1 MTMGLLEQLKEQM
14 KVSMRAKDKLRLK
27 TIRMALAAVKQREI
41 DERITLE
48 DADVLAILVK
58 MVKQRRDAATQFGDA
73 NRQDLVDI
81 ELQEI
86 TVIEEFLPK
95 PLTSDEINALIK
107 DAIEQAGASS
117 MQEMGKVMAILKPQV
132 QGRADLGK
140 ISGLIKAA
148 FAG

>member
-1 MTMGLLEQLKEQM
+1 MGLLEQLKDQM
-14 KVSMRAKDKLRLK
+14 KVAMRAKDKQRLG
-27 TIRMALAAVKQREI
+27 TIRMALAAVKQREV
-41 DERITLE
+41 DERITLD
-48 DADVLAILVK
+48 DAAVLAILVK
-58 MVKQRRDAATQFGDA
+58 MVKQRRDAANQYIEA
-73 NRQDLVDI
+73 NRQDLADV

-86 TVIEEFLPK
+86 TVIEDFLPK
-95 PLTSDEINALIK
+95 PLTADEIDALIK
-107 DAIEQAGASS
+107 EAISATGATS

>member
-1 MTMGLLEQLKEQM
+1 MSLLEQLKDQM
-14 KVSMRAKDKLRLK
+14 KVAMRSKDKERLG

-41 DERITLE
+41 DEQITLDNE
-48 DADVLAILVK
+48 AVLAILVK
-58 MVKQRRDAATQFGDA
+58 MVKQRRDAATQYIDA
-73 NRQDLVDI
+73 NRQDLADI

-86 TVIEEFLPK
+86 TVIEYFLPK
-95 PLTSDEINALIK
+95 PLTSDEIDALIK
-107 DAIEQAGASS
+107 EAISSTGATS
-117 MQEMGKVMAILKPQV
+117 MQEMGKVMAVLKPQV

>member
-1 MTMGLLEQLKEQM
+1 MSLLEQLKDQM
-14 KVSMRAKDKLRLK
+14 KVAMRAKDKQRLG
-27 TIRMALAAVKQREI
+27 TIRMALATVKQREI
-41 DERITLE
+41 DEQITV
-48 DADVLAILVK
+48 DNDGVLAILVK
-58 MVKQRRDAATQFGDA
+58 MVKQRRDAATQYIDA
-73 NRQDLVDI
+73 DRQDLADI

-86 TVIEEFLPK
+86 TVIEDFLPK
-95 PLTSDEINALIK
+95 PLTSDEIDALIK
-107 DAIEQAGASS
+107 EAISTTGATS

>member
-1 MTMGLLEQLKEQM
+1 MSLQEQLTEQM
-14 KVSMRAKDKLRLK
+14 KVSMRAKDKERLK

-41 DERITLE
+41 DERITLT
-48 DADVLAILVK
+48 DQDVLAILVK
-58 MVKQRRDAATQFGDA
+58 MVKQRRDAAKQFEDA
-73 NRQDLVDI
+73 DRQDLVDI

-95 PLTSDEINALIK
+95 PLTSDEVDSLIK
-107 DAIEQAGASS
+107 AAIEQTGATS

-140 ISGLIKAA
+140 ISGLIKSA
-148 FAG
+148 FSA

>member
-1 MTMGLLEQLKEQM
+1 MSLLENLTDQM
-14 KVSMRAKDKLRLK
+14 KVAMRAKDKQRLG

-41 DERITLE
+41 DERITLD
-48 DADVLAILVK
+48 DAAVLAILVK
-58 MVKQRRDAATQFGDA
+58 MVKQRRDAATQYIDA
-73 NRQDLVDI
+73 DRQDLADI
-81 ELQEI
+81 ELYEI
-86 TVIEEFLPK
+86 TVVEYFLPK
-95 PLTSDEINALIK
+95 PLTSDEIDALIK
-107 DAIEQAGASS
+107 EAISTTGATS

>member
-1 MTMGLLEQLKEQM
+1 MNLNEQLRDQM
-14 KVSMRAKDKLRLK
+14 KVSMRAKDKERLK

-41 DERITLE
+41 DERITLN
-48 DADVLAILVK
+48 DDDVLAILVK
-58 MVKQRRDAATQFGDA
+58 MVKQRRDAAKQFEDA
-73 NRQDLVDI
+73 NRQDLADI

-95 PLTSDEINALIK
+95 PLTSDEVDSLIK
-107 DAIEQAGASS
+107 AAIEQAGATS

-148 FAG
+148 FSA

>member
-1 MTMGLLEQLKEQM
+1 MSLLEQLKDQM
-14 KVSMRAKDKLRLK
+14 KVAMRAKAKKRLS

-41 DERITLE
+41 DERITLK
-48 DADVLAILVK
+48 DDDVLAILVK
-58 MVKQRRDAATQFGDA
+58 MVKQRRDAAKQFEDA
-73 NRQDLVDI
+73 NRQDLVDV

-95 PLTSDEINALIK
+95 PLTSDEIDGLIK
-107 DAIEQAGASS
+107 SAIAETNATS

-140 ISGLIKAA
+140 ISGLIKASFSA
-148 FAG
+148 

>member
-1 MTMGLLEQLKEQM
+1 MTMDLLEQLKEQM
-14 KVSMRAKDKLRLK
+14 IVSMRAKDKLRLK

-58 MVKQRRDAATQFGDA
+58 MVKQRRDAATQFEDA

-107 DAIEQAGASS
+107 DAIEKAGASS

-140 ISGLIKAA
+140 ISGISKAA
-148 FAG
+148 YAG

>member
-1 MTMGLLEQLKEQM
+1 MGLLEQLKEQM

>member
-117 MQEMGKVMAILKPQV
+117 MHEMVKVMAILKPQV
-132 QGRADLGK
+132 QGRSDLVK
-140 ISGLIKAA
+140 ISCLIKAA